1 MPKPARK
8 SLRVVRRNDD
18 VTIND
23 PVSYV
28 GDMPSEEV
36 FRRITGEFLNPK
48 QQREAITRI
57 EEELHDIRV
66 EIRQQN
72 HLLGRI
78 ADAAEKIARLR

>member
-1 MPKPARK
+1 MAKPARK
-8 SLRVVRRNDD
+8 SLRVVRRSDD
-18 VTIND
+18 VTINE
-23 PVSYV
+23 PVSVV
-28 GDMPSEEV
+28 GDVPSQEA
-36 FRRITGEFLNPK
+36 FRRAVEAFLNP

-78 ADAAEKIARLR
+78 ADGHDLC